1 MGNIVNSATGNCYG
15 VVPAIPKNSKPYV
28 ITVKTITG
36 KSLNLL
42 VTQSETIK
50 EIKERIAKEIPVCF
64 KRHTLIYLDTPLD
77 DEMTLKESG
86 IFQMGDT
93 LHIMLD
99 LKLQGKVGPISLTN
113 MTNKNR
119 LNRNLSK
126 TI

>member
-1 MGNIVNSATGNCYG
+1 MGNIANRATGNCYDIL
-15 VVPAIPKNSKPYV
+15 PPLPRNSKPYV

-36 KSLNLL
+36 KTLNLL
-42 VTQSETIK
+42 VTQNETIK
-50 EIKERIAKEIPVCF
+50 EIKDRIAKEIPVCF
-64 KRHTLIYLDTPLD
+64 KRHALIYLDTPLD
-77 DEMTLKESG
+77 DELTLKESG

-113 MTNKNR
+113 MTNKPR
-119 LNRNLSK
+119 LNRNMSK